1 LNGLGL
7 HADSAR
13 NRLIGIGLSAL
24 MPAAPGDFADLID
37 RRSADAEKAV
47 DQLRAR
53 FGDRRHD
60 VV

>member
-1 LNGLGL
+1 
-7 HADSAR
+7 
-13 NRLIGIGLSAL
+13 

-53 FGDRRHD
+53 FGDEA
-60 VV
+60 VVKGLVFDQDEEE